1 VPDAVLEMSALG
13 FETYEGAAAIREFTR
28 VWWATFEHLTINVET
43 VVDLGNGVVYAVYQQ
58 EGRPPGSTGVVG
70 GPVAAISEWEDG
82 MITRLIYQYDTDEAR
97 AAAER
102 LAEERG

>member
-1 VPDAVLEMSALG
+1 MSRLSSISVTVSSTPSISRRAVR
-13 FETYEGAAAIREFTR
+13 RE
-28 VWWATFEHLTINVET
+28 A
-43 VVDLGNGVVYAVYQQ
+43 
-58 EGRPPGSTGVVG
+58 PGSVG